1 MKLDYTLGLYLF
13 AAFYLFGII
22 LNYIH
27 HPLEAWIKGISTLFL
42 VLPMLLHRGGITRS
56 LQATMIAALVF
67 CAAGDFALVIR
78 DYEPFTAYNDVLF
91 QIGLA
96 SYLIG
101 YLAIGVVLLI
111 SGVLDKL
118 TYWVGA
124 ITAAISMIQY
134 FLFRKCRSSS
144 RYSCATLPLSGHFIG
159 NVRFRIPP
167 TYPWKEKVLFD
178 HRSHHHLHF

>member
-1 MKLDYTLGLYLF
+1 
-13 AAFYLFGII
+13 
-22 LNYIH
+22 
-27 HPLEAWIKGISTLFL
+27 
-42 VLPMLLHRGGITRS
+42 
-56 LQATMIAALVF
+56 MIAALVF

-134 FLFRKCRSSS
+134 FLLENVGPALVIPVLLYLFQ
-144 RYSCATLPLSGHFIG
+144 ATLLVTSAFAFRRRIPGKKKYFLITAAIIIYISDSFIG
-159 NVRFRIPP
+159 HSTFTGNMPYAEHIITF
-167 TYPWKEKVLFD
+167 TYYFGLLLLIGTLAALEKLVPKGEAGEHD
-178 HRSHHHLHF
+178 DMDPRVS